1 MLISGTTYSFVTR
14 WSMFSNMHEEQC
26 YQRWLGKLG
35 DKKNILEGFAVLT
48 DGFKDETS
56 KMKLFDQILRE

>member
-1 MLISGTTYSFVTR
+1 
-14 WSMFSNMHEEQC
+14 MFSNMHEEQC

-48 DGFKDETS
+48 DEFKDKTS
-56 KMKLFDQILRE
+56 KMKLFDQIPRE